1 MKIHIVRHGEPDY
14 SIDSVTPKGAR
25 EVQLL
30 ADRLSAE
37 SISAFY
43 VSPLGR
49 AQATA
54 APTLKKMGR
63 TPRRWTGCVNS
74 GLPSPL

>member
-49 AQATA
+49 GDRRAYSKKDGAYCRDAGLA
-54 APTLKKMGR
+54 A
-63 TPRRWTGCVNS
+63 
-74 GLPSPL
+74 